1 MRRRV
6 GSVSRPAI
14 SNITLRSISA
24 SPPPLTRP
32 KLKLGLRI
40 RPACTNSASE
50 TPNSAKETFRA
61 ALLSSAIWT
70 ADSGVSGADSK
81 DCTCVLDCWL
91 SFRVSFVK
99 GLTCPIR
106 SCVSRETSFKPPSGE
121 KLAQPARNTTPN
133 TVATRL
139 GVGNDNRFMLFAFHV
154 HLMALVRIARRRRLG
169 VFLAFCTGRHFHRHV
184 PLSAMLRATD
194 DFLICLN
201 PGPIWRCLG
210 LPNRLNISKSRD
222 IFQRRHRGIGICH
235 RRSGASGLSGLC
247 IDNRREANRCQ
258 KQ

>member
-1 MRRRV
+1 M
-6 GSVSRPAI
+6 

-24 SPPPLTRP
+24 LPPPLMRP

-50 TPNSAKETFRA
+50 TPNSAKETFSA

-70 ADSGVSGADSK
+70 AESGVSGADSS
-81 DCTCVLDCWL
+81 DCTCEVDCWL
-91 SFRVSFVK
+91 SFSVSFVK

-106 SCVSRETSFKPPSGE
+106 SCVNRETSFKPPSGE

-139 GVGNDNRFMLFAFHV
+139 GAGNDNRFMSFAFHV
-154 HLMALVRIARRRRLG
+154 HLMAFVRIVRRRRLG
-169 VFLAFCTGRHFHRHV
+169 FFLAFCLGYHFHRHV
-184 PLSAMLRATD
+184 PLSAMLRAPGHI
-194 DFLICLN
+194 LICLN
-201 PGPIWRCLG
+201 PGLIWRYRG
-210 LPNRLNISKSRD
+210 FPNRLNISKSRD
-222 IFQRRHRGIGICH
+222 IFQRRHYGLSIRH
-235 RRSGASGLSGLC
+235 RRSGASGLSRLC

>member
-1 MRRRV
+1 M
-6 GSVSRPAI
+6 

-50 TPNSAKETFRA
+50 TPNSAKETFSA

-91 SFRVSFVK
+91 SFSVSFVK

-139 GVGNDNRFMLFAFHV
+139 AVGNDNRFMLFAFHV
-154 HLMALVRIARRRRLG
+154 HLMAFVRIVRRRRLG
-169 VFLAFCTGRHFHRHV
+169 FFLAFCPGYHFHRHV
-184 PLSAMLRATD
+184 PLSAMLRAPCYI
-194 DFLICLN
+194 LICLN
-201 PGPIWRCLG
+201 PGLIRRCRG
-210 LPNRLNISKSRD
+210 LPNRLNIRKSGN
-222 IFQRRHRGIGICH
+222 IFQRRHHRLSIRHCRRGA
-235 RRSGASGLSGLC
+235 RGLSGLC